1 MPATVDPSAL
11 ARRRVGQVSLVGT
24 LVGLAAAV
32 GVTGVGIQH
41 GVFESLEAL
50 QTYINSLGVWGPLA
64 FFAFLVSQ
72 TVVPIGFGGV
82 MVVSAPLLFGSMRGV
97 ALAYLAVCLGSIIN
111 FSLARRYGLMIISN
125 LAKPKAARK
134 YLNWTRSNHFT
145 RLFALAIAFPVA
157 PDDYLCYVAGTSRMR
172 ARTFLMIL
180 LTCKPWS
187 LIAYSLGISTLLL
200 KFFELFR

>member
-11 ARRRVGQVSLVGT
+11 ARRRVGQVILVGT
-24 LVGLAAAV
+24 LIGLAAAV
-32 GVTGVGIQH
+32 VLTAVGIQH
-41 GVFESLEAL
+41 GVFDSLEAL
-50 QTYINSLGVWGPLA
+50 QTYINSRGVWGPLA

-82 MVVSAPLLFGSMRGV
+82 MVVSAPLLFGSTRGV
-97 ALAYLAVCLGSIIN
+97 IIAYLAVCLGSIIN

-125 LAKPKAARK
+125 WAKPRAAQK
-134 YLNWTRSNHFT
+134 YLNWTRSNQFT

-172 ARTFLMIL
+172 ARTFLIIL

-200 KFFELFR
+200 KFIELFR